1 MYSRG
6 NNKVAKSK
14 KDTPADK
21 GSAEDSLPEADTL
34 KSGADD
40 AAEDSLAADAGEDSL
55 AGTDLPETEGDDTL
69 APEDDRLPADAVET
83 GDPADT
89 DPDADPAPSEE
100 PVPHEG
106 GDVAAGASDDTLADD
121 AVLFDDTLD
130 TAAAPPPAEP
140 QVVRETVVERKGG
153 FVPMLLGG
161 VVAAGLGYAAG
172 AYPDL
177 PFIGSQSA
185 EEDPFVTQTLAAL
198 RDQDDRIAAL
208 TKRADATDDAV
219 AGVDLGP
226 LGTSVTALETGL
238 GALRT
243 ELTETQDQ
251 LTGLGTLIS
260 DLDRRM
266 TALEKQPLKDAVSP
280 ETVAAYEREL
290 EALKAQVTAQQADL
304 LAAQKEQQAA
314 MDAARKEVE
323 AMAARARASEESAET
338 RAKLAASRAALAD
351 LTTRARD
358 GQPYAEPL
366 AVLTGNGVDVPGP
379 LVEGAEE
386 GLPTASALISSFPD
400 AARDALAAARA
411 TGADGAEAGSV
422 AGFLRTQLG
431 ARSVTP
437 REGNDPDAVLS
448 RAEAALR
455 GGDLDT
461 TLSEIESLP
470 ETARAEMSDWVAQAT
485 LRRDALA
492 AAADLS
498 QQLNQE

>member
-14 KDTPADK
+14 KDTPTDK
-21 GSAEDSLPEADTL
+21 GSADDTLPEADTL
-34 KSGADD
+34 TSGADD
-40 AAEDSLAADAGEDSL
+40 AAEDSLAADAGEDRL
-55 AGTDLPETEGDDTL
+55 AGTDLPEDSGDDSPAAEGDTL
-69 APEDDRLPADAVET
+69 SADGLET

-89 DPDADPAPSEE
+89 DPDAEPAPSEE
-100 PVPHEG
+100 TVPHEG
-106 GDVAAGASDDTLADD
+106 GDVAAGASDDTLADT
-121 AVLFDDTLD
+121 AAPFEDTLE
-130 TAAAPPPAEP
+130 AAAPVADP

-153 FVPMLLGG
+153 FFPMLLGG

-198 RDQDDRIAAL
+198 RDQDERIEAL
-208 TKRADATDDAV
+208 SKRADATDDAV

-226 LGTSVTALETGL
+226 LGTSVTALETDL
-238 GALRT
+238 GALKT

-251 LTGLGTLIS
+251 LTGLGTLIT
-260 DLDRRM
+260 DLDRRL
-266 TALEKQPLKDAVSP
+266 TTLEKQPLKDAVSP

-323 AMAARARASEESAET
+323 AMAARARASEESAEV
-338 RAKLAASRAALAD
+338 RARLAASRAALAD

-411 TGADGAEAGSV
+411 SGADGDEAGSV
-422 AGFLRTQLG
+422 AGFFRSQLG

-437 REGNDPDAVLS
+437 REGDDPDAVLS

-461 TLSEIESLP
+461 TLREIDSLP

>member
-1 MYSRG
+1 M
-6 NNKVAKSK
+6 AKSK
-14 KDTPADK
+14 KDTPTDK

-34 KSGADD
+34 TSGADD
-40 AAEDSLAADAGEDSL
+40 TAEDSLAAAAGEDSL
-55 AGTDLPETEGDDTL
+55 DGTDLPDAEGDDSL
-69 APEDDRLPADAVET
+69 A
-83 GDPADT
+83 PADT
-89 DPDADPAPSEE
+89 DPDADPAAADED
-100 PVPHEG
+100 VPHEG
-106 GDVAAGASDDTLADD
+106 GDVASGASDDTLSAE
-121 AVLFDDTLD
+121 AAPFEDTLD
-130 TAAAPPPAEP
+130 VAAAPPAEP

-198 RDQDDRIAAL
+198 RDQDGRIVAL
-208 TKRADATDDAV
+208 AKRADATDDAI
-219 AGVDLGP
+219 AAVDLGP
-226 LGTSVTALETGL
+226 LGTSVTGLETGL
-238 GALRT
+238 GALKT
-243 ELTETQDQ
+243 DLTETQAQ
-251 LTGLGTLIS
+251 LTGLGTLIT
-260 DLDRRM
+260 DLDRRL
-266 TALEKQPLKDAVSP
+266 TTLEKQPLKDAVSP

-323 AMAARARASEESAET
+323 AMAARARASEQSAEA

-358 GQPYAEPL
+358 GQPYADPL
-366 AVLTGNGVDVPGP
+366 AVLTGNGVDVPAP

-411 TGADGAEAGSV
+411 SGADGAEAGSV
-422 AGFLRTQLG
+422 AGFFRSQLG

-437 REGNDPDAVLS
+437 REGDDPDAVLS

-461 TLSEIESLP
+461 TLTEIESLP

>member
-1 MYSRG
+1 M
-6 NNKVAKSK
+6 AKSK
-14 KDTPADK
+14 KDTPTDK

-34 KSGADD
+34 TSGAEDT
-40 AAEDSLAADAGEDSL
+40 AEDSLAAAAGEDSPEG
-55 AGTDLPETEGDDTL
+55 ADLPEAEGDDRP
-69 APEDDRLPADAVET
+69 APGDDILSADMTET

-89 DPDADPAPSEE
+89 DPDADPGAPEE
-100 PVPHEG
+100 EVPHEG
-106 GDVAAGASDDTLADD
+106 GDVASGASDDTLSAE
-121 AVLFDDTLD
+121 AAPFEDTLD
-130 TAAAPPPAEP
+130 VAAAPPAEP

-198 RDQDDRIAAL
+198 RDQDGRIVAL
-208 TKRADATDDAV
+208 AKRADAADDAI
-219 AGVDLGP
+219 AAVDLGP
-226 LGTSVTALETGL
+226 LGTSVTGLETGL
-238 GALRT
+238 GAVKT

-251 LTGLGTLIS
+251 LTGLGTLIA
-260 DLDRRM
+260 DLDRRL
-266 TALEKQPLKDAVSP
+266 TTLEKRPLKDAVSP

-323 AMAARARASEESAET
+323 AMAARARASEQSAET

-358 GQPYAEPL
+358 GQPYADPL
-366 AVLTGNGVDVPGP
+366 AVLTGNGVDVPAP

-411 TGADGAEAGSV
+411 SGADGAEAGSV
-422 AGFLRTQLG
+422 AGFFRSQLG

-437 REGNDPDAVLS
+437 REGDDPDAVLS

-461 TLSEIESLP
+461 TLTEIESLP

>member
-1 MYSRG
+1 MHSRG
-6 NNKVAKSK
+6 NDKVAKSK
-14 KDTPADK
+14 KDTPTDK
-21 GSAEDSLPEADTL
+21 GNAADSLPEADTL

-69 APEDDRLPADAVET
+69 APEDERLTADALET

-89 DPDADPAPSEE
+89 DPDADPAPTEE
-100 PVPHEG
+100 SVPHEG
-106 GDVAAGASDDTLADD
+106 GDVAAGASDDTLSDD
-121 AVLFDDTLD
+121 AVPFEDTLD
-130 TAAAPPPAEP
+130 TAAAPPAEP

-219 AGVDLGP
+219 AGIDLGP

-251 LTGLGTLIS
+251 LTGLGTLIT

-366 AVLTGNGVDVPGP
+366 VVLTGNGVDVPGP

-411 TGADGAEAGSV
+411 AGADGAEAGSV
-422 AGFLRTQLG
+422 AGFLRSQLG